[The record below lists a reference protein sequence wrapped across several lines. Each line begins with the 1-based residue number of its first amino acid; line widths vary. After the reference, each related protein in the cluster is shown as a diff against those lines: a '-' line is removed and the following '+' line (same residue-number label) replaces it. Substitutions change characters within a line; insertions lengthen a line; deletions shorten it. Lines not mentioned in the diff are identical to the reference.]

1 MKRARLIDKIFHRLG
16 YIRKSAR
23 RNIFSGVSTDRLYSS
38 WTTTNYSADN
48 ELYNSLKTLR
58 ARSREL
64 ERNNDYAKKFL
75 RMVRSNIAG
84 QNGIRLQSQV
94 LSDNGKSADES
105 ARVKI
110 EEGFEQWSR
119 KGVCDVTG
127 AYSFRDI
134 QKLAASTMAR
144 DGEIFIRLV
153 RGFDNPFRFA
163 VQLLEADHVD
173 EQYSDLLANGNRI
186 KMGIEFDPWGRPIK
200 YHVYKQHPG
209 DFLFLTAGYG
219 ERIAIP
225 AAEIIHLFV
234 PVRPSQTR
242 GLPWMHAAMTRMNM
256 LGGLQEAELVASRLA
271 AAKGGFYTSQTGQE
285 YTGDDTEN
293 GNPIQ
298 EVEPGIFETLP
309 AGWGFQVFDPQHPST
324 AFPAF
329 VKSLLQ
335 GISSGLDVSYN
346 YLANDL
352 EGVNYSSIRAGV
364 IDERDVWRDLQSYV
378 IEHFLQPVFETWLE
392 MALLSGQ
399 VNLPFAKIEKFK
411 RAKFQPRGWQWVD
424 PEKDMLAKI
433 LSINAGLD
441 TAADI
446 AAETGKDLEEIY
458 EQLAREKEL
467 RERYNLKLSEL
478 ENQDESS
485 QQGRPA
491 DPQNN
496 GRAAIPANRNV

>member
-1 MKRARLIDKIFHRLG
+1 MASKGFIQRVFKRFG
-16 YIRKSAR
+16 YVPQTAR
-23 RNIFSGVSTDRLYSS
+23 RNIFAGVSTDRLYSS

-75 RMVRSNIAG
+75 RMVRSNIVG

-94 LSDNGKSADES
+94 MSDNGKAADEI
-105 ARVKI
+105 ARLKI
-110 EEGFEQWSR
+110 EDAWAR
-119 KGVCDVTG
+119 WCAKGICDVTG
-127 AYSFRDI
+127 GYSFRDI
-134 QKLAASTMAR
+134 QKLAASTIAR

-153 RGFDNPFRFA
+153 RGFDNPFKFA
-163 VQLLEADHVD
+163 LQLLEADHVD
-173 EQYSDLLANGNRI
+173 EQYSDLLSNGNRI
-186 KMGIEFDPWGRPIK
+186 KMGIEYDEWGRPVK
-200 YHVYKQHPG
+200 YHVYRQHPG
-209 DFLFLTAGYG
+209 DFFPLTAGYG

-225 AAEIIHLFV
+225 AGEIIHLFV

-256 LGGLQEAELVASRLA
+256 LGGLQEAELVASRIS
-271 AAKGGFYTSQTGQE
+271 AAKGGFYTSQRGEE
-285 YTGDDTEN
+285 YTGDDSEN
-293 GNPIQ
+293 GSPIQ

-309 AGWGFQVFDPQHPST
+309 QGWGFQPFDPQHPTT

-364 IDERDVWRDLQSYV
+364 IDERDVWRDLQSYI
-378 IEHFLQPVFETWLE
+378 IEHFLIPVFNTWLE
-392 MALLSGQ
+392 MSLLSGA

-411 RAKFQPRGWQWVD
+411 RVKFQPRGWQWVD
-424 PEKDMLAKI
+424 PEKDMQAKI
-433 LSINAGLD
+433 LAMNSGLD
-441 TAADI
+441 TGADI
-446 AAETGKDLEEIY
+446 AAEQGKDLEEIY

-467 RERYNLKLSEL
+467 RERYNLKLNEL
-478 ENQDESS
+478 ENQDGTAP
-485 QQGRPA
+485 QGSAGPGSEEA
-491 DPQNN
+491 AN
-496 GRAAIPANRNV
+496 RAAVPAG